1 MPVLPLTGA
10 TLRVFVHVVAATLWV
25 GAMVASAWLE
35 PRVQRSE
42 SEELWLV
49 ADGVRSAAWVAYLV
63 LWATGIANLVA
74 VGAATESSRYGASVV
89 AKLGLVVAS
98 GVSFWAMRDRSSA
111 RVTVWMATVATLGA
125 LGALLVG
132 VQLGDAA

>member
-1 MPVLPLTGA
+1 MLPLTAA
-10 TLRVFVHVVAATLWV
+10 TLRIFVHVVAATVWV

-35 PRVQRSE
+35 PRVRRSG
-42 SEELWLV
+42 SEELWVV
-49 ADGVRSAAWVAYLV
+49 ADGVRGAAWVAYLV

-89 AKLGLVVAS
+89 AKLGLVAAS
-98 GVSFWAMRDRSSA
+98 GVSFWALPDRSSA
-111 RVTVWMATVATLGA
+111 RVAVWLATVATVGA

-132 VQLGDAA
+132 VQLGDAT